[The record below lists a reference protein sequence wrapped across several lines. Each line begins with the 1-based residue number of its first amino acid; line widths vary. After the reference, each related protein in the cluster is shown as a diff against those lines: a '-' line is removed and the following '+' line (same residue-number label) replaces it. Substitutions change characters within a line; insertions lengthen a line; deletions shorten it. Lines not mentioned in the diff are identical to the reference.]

1 MDLGR
6 CSNYFRSVATYF
18 GIARMNRRLHIQRVI
33 QEGSLLT
40 SLVLDLYLLGSA
52 SLGNS
57 HSHGGSQGNLGH
69 DRREK
74 KRLVMREK

>member
-6 CSNYFRSVATYF
+6 CSNYFHSVATYF
-18 GIARMNRRLHIQRVI
+18 AIERMNRRLLIQRVI

-52 SLGNS
+52 SWGNS

-69 DRREK
+69 DRRVK